1 MVDEKNGFNT
11 FFKKFWFLLWK
22 DNSVKGWLFSIIF
35 LFIFIKFIFFP
46 FLNVV
51 TGTTLPLAIVESCS
65 MYHNGNILSNF
76 DSWLTNHQEK
86 YSDLEINKTEFS
98 LFPMKKGFNKGD
110 ILLITRANPE
120 KLEVGDIIVFSAS
133 QTNPIIHRIIEIKES
148 NGVRVFS
155 TLGDNNQGQLSFEKE
170 ISEEQLV
177 GKATFKV
184 APYLGWV
191 KLIFYDWQK
200 PESERG

>member
-1 MVDEKNGFNT
+1 MPT
-11 FFKKFWFLLWK
+11 FLPVVKLSFKQ
-22 DNSVKGWLFSIIF
+22 S
-35 LFIFIKFIFFP
+35 
-46 FLNVV
+46 
-51 TGTTLPLAIVESCS
+51 IVEFN
-65 MYHNGNILSNF
+65 M
-76 DSWLTNHQEK
+76 LTYPSKPECTPVRQ
-86 YSDLEINKTEFS
+86 IGIATPS
-98 LFPMKKGFNKGD
+98 L
-110 ILLITRANPE
+110 

-200 PESERG
+200 PESERGFCNEN